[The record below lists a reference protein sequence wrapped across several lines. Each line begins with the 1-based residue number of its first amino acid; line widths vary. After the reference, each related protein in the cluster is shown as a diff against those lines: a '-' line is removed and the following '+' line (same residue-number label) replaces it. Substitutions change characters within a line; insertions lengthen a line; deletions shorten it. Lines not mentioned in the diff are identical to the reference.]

1 MNRHQLLACASAE
14 MQTALKTYTHPTWA
28 TKGMR

>member
-1 MNRHQLLACASAE
+1 MNRHQLLACASAV
-14 MQTALKTYTHPTWA
+14 MQTATILPAWI